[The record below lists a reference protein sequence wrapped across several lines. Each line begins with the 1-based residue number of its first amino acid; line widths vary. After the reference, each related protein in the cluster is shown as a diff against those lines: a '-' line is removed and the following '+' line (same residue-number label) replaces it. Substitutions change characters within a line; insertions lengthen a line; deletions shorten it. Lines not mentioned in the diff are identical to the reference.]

1 MNFYIADMHLGH
13 KNVLKVDNR
22 PFLSVSEMDKV
33 LIEKW
38 NSRVS
43 TNDDVYLL
51 GDVCYRSEHIPAWY
65 LKQLNGRKHLIQG
78 NHDGVLMKDSEAMGC
93 MDHVDKLLLYRLVEN
108 ALCCATFLLQNG
120 MVFIKALTISTVIF
134 ITGQMGCISTCVHWR
149 EH

>member
-13 KNVLKVDNR
+13 KNVLKFDNR

-33 LIEKW
+33 LIENW

-93 MDHVDKLLLYRLVEN
+93 IDSVDKMLFVKDCGERIV
-108 ALCCATFLLQNG
+108 LCHFPIAEWNG
-120 MVFIKALTISTVIF
+120 FHKGAYHI
-134 ITGQMGCISTCVHWR
+134 
-149 EH
+149 